1 MRLVTYL
8 LFFTIL
14 NSGFRPIPGNVS
26 NPANI
31 SSAEEDFYSA
41 LAKRSKDIS
50 TVTADFV
57 QSKHITVLNETVVS
71 KGSFYYKKSGNV
83 RFDYTSPKVMS
94 IVMNSVKLH
103 LISSGKTTTF
113 QLENQKGLSDLA
125 RVMEACIGGD
135 INSIPKSYRVSYLF
149 LSNRHK
155 LIIAPKNKEILGPY
169 SKIELFL
176 NETDY
181 SLDEMVLYE
190 KSNDFTTYKF
200 SNLILNRSLS
210 GKMFLL

>member
-1 MRLVTYL
+1 MRLVTFL

-14 NSGFRPIPGNVS
+14 SSGFRPIPGNIS
-26 NPANI
+26 GSAKI

-57 QSKHITVLNETVVS
+57 QSKHIKVVDETLVS

-103 LISSGKTTTF
+103 ILSSGKTTTF
-113 QLENQKGLSDLA
+113 QLDNQKGLSDLA

-135 INSIPKSYRVSYLF
+135 INSIPKSYRVSYRL
-149 LSNRHK
+149 LPNRHN
-155 LIIAPKNKEILGPY
+155 LIIVPKNKEILGPY

-176 NETDY
+176 NESDF
-181 SLDEMVLYE
+181 SLEEMVLYE

>member
-14 NSGFRPIPGNVS
+14 NSGFWANTGKIKY
-26 NPANI
+26 PANI
-31 SSAEEDFYSA
+31 SSAEEDFYSE
-41 LAKRSKDIS
+41 LARRSKDIS

-57 QSKHITVLNETVVS
+57 QSKHIKVVDETVVS

-103 LISSGKTTTF
+103 LVTSGKTTTF
-113 QLENQKGLSDLA
+113 QLDKQKGLSDLA

-135 INSIPKSYRVSYLF
+135 INSIPKSYRVSYRL
-149 LSNRHK
+149 LSNRHN
-155 LIIAPKNKEILGPY
+155 LIIVPKNKEIMGPY

-176 NETDY
+176 NEADF